1 MPVGNAAGE
10 GAKIALLNVEEL
22 NKTVQL
28 MDQVDFL
35 ELAALPEFQDCFID
49 ELEFPKIQSRQEN

>member
-10 GAKIALLNVEEL
+10 GAKIALQNAEEL
-22 NKTVQL
+22 DKTVQL

-35 ELAALPEFQDCFID
+35 DWRLCPSFRTVL
-49 ELEFPKIQSRQEN
+49 